1 MRHGYFYV
9 NIIVYG
15 KFGGGVYG
23 FFSGDR
29 NMQLILIKDGK
40 KIMSTG
46 RAVVKTAEEIIWY
59 DSKNVLSIKF
69 DVKRKEMK
77 ICLNSIKP

>member
-15 KFGGGVYG
+15 KSGGGVYG

-69 DVKRKEMK
+69 DVKREEMK
-77 ICLNSIKP
+77 ICLNSIKS